1 MKSGSDNF
9 RASAIQGV
17 MDRLKNKG
25 VDLVIYEP
33 TLEEEEFAGFKVIN
47 NIEEFKNISD
57 VIVVNRMNEELE
69 DVEEKVYTRDLYR
82 RD

>member
-1 MKSGSDNF
+1 NF

-17 MDRLKNKG
+17 MDRLENKDVG
-25 VDLVIYEP
+25 LVIYEP
-33 TLEEEEFAGFKVIN
+33 TLEEEEFAGFKVITDLAD
-47 NIEEFKNISD
+47 FKNMSD
-57 VIVVNRMNEELE
+57 LIVANRMNQELE